1 MISFNEFSMQDGS
14 PIYQQILLYIKRG
27 VIAGTIKDGDEL
39 PSRRVLSALLGVNPN
54 TVQKAY
60 RLLEEERLIQSLQ
73 GSKSTM
79 MLTAEKSAAIKEEL
93 LEADAKGAVLKLKQ
107 MGVSKGEAISLI
119 ERYWEIADTQLQG
132 EEKGEQDE
140 TT

>member
-1 MISFNEFSMQDGS
+1 MISFNEFTMQEGS

-27 VIAGTIKDGDEL
+27 VIAGTIENGDEL

-60 RLLEEERLIQSLQ
+60 RLLEEEKLIESLQ

-79 MLTAEKSAAIKEEL
+79 VLTAEKVAIIREEL

-107 MGVSKGEAISLI
+107 MGVSKEEAISLI
-119 ERYWEIADTQLQG
+119 NKYWENSSEEEQG
-132 EEKGEQDE
+132 DNRKIGGKVR
-140 TT
+140 